1 MASYTEHYGL
11 HQWEAADNF
20 LRTDFNTDFG
30 IIDGALGDK
39 AEMAEGSYV
48 GDGTASRDIG
58 LPFAPKA
65 VLVESIYGTRAHNGV
80 ERYGGL
86 VLQGDSSSHLKLQ
99 SNVLTVYNS
108 NSELTNQASHSYRYL
123 AFR

>member
-1 MASYTEHYGL
+1 MTDTQHYQL
-11 HQWEAADNF
+11 NQWAADDQV
-20 LRTDFNTDFG
+20 LRTDFNADFG

-65 VLVESIYGTRAHNGV
+65 ALVESIYGTRAHNGV